1 MLPRERSFHSF
12 PVSVMLK
19 GCNNG
24 DDFDSDKLMLFSQF
38 YNTSIEEPEEVKVA
52 RTLHNCT
59 IQLQKKILE
68 TKIQV
73 TSKVLFF
80 TNNKL
85 LFFDQFCL
93 TDELK
98 MEFLGESVLQIIL
111 RPIKKN
117 DGVKLYKFKKNLI
130 CKKMYHYLIIQLPNQ
145 KIYSA
150 IYQSL
155 KKTK

>member
-1 MLPRERSFHSF
+1 
-12 PVSVMLK
+12 MLK